1 MFFLIDPLV
10 SVNRLCGRKA
20 VSAEAAQL
28 CLFTEQKELGF
39 TEVVPY
45 ITLAV
50 REKGA
55 VSFICV
61 HFSVEISWQRE
72 VRRQDEIWSVCKHI
86 DLCAS
91 AYVHKRWAVIY
102 VEMTRKGQV
111 PGILFFFQDCI
122 WRKSYF
128 FFDVILPLKMKF
140 QTVNCVLYWIIISYR
155 TLTADNRSFVF
166 VNCRLFCT

>member
-1 MFFLIDPLV
+1 MFFLV
-10 SVNRLCGRKA
+10 AASVGANRLCGRKA
-20 VSAEAAQL
+20 VSAEAVQL
-28 CLFTEQKELGF
+28 GFFTEQKELGS

-72 VRRQDEIWSVCKHI
+72 VRRQNEIWSVCKHI

-91 AYVHKRWAVIY
+91 AYVHKRWAAIC
-102 VEMTRKGQV
+102 VETTRKGQV
-111 PGILFFFQDCI
+111 PGIHFFFLQNWI
-122 WRKSYF
+122 WRKSYLF
-128 FFDVILPLKMKF
+128 LCYSAIKNEISNTELCF
-140 QTVNCVLYWIIISYR
+140 VLNHNIIQNPYSRQSQLCICK
-155 TLTADNRSFVF
+155 L
-166 VNCRLFCT
+166 

>member
-111 PGILFFFQDCI
+111 PGILFFFSRLHMEKELLFFWCYSAIKNEISDSELCFVLDHNLIQNPYIRQSQLCI
-122 WRKSYF
+122 CK
-128 FFDVILPLKMKF
+128 L
-140 QTVNCVLYWIIISYR
+140 
-155 TLTADNRSFVF
+155 
-166 VNCRLFCT
+166 

>member
-1 MFFLIDPLV
+1 MIVFFLVDPFI

-20 VSAEAAQL
+20 ISAEAAQL

-61 HFSVEISWQRE
+61 HFSVEIS
-72 VRRQDEIWSVCKHI
+72 
-86 DLCAS
+86 
-91 AYVHKRWAVIY
+91 
-102 VEMTRKGQV
+102 
-111 PGILFFFQDCI
+111 
-122 WRKSYF
+122 
-128 FFDVILPLKMKF
+128 
-140 QTVNCVLYWIIISYR
+140 
-155 TLTADNRSFVF
+155 
-166 VNCRLFCT
+166 

>member
-1 MFFLIDPLV
+1 MFFLVDPLV
-10 SVNRLCGRKA
+10 SVNRWCGKKA

-28 CLFTEQKELGF
+28 YLFTEQELGF

-45 ITLAV
+45 ITLAA

-91 AYVHKRWAVIY
+91 TYVHKRWAVIY

-111 PGILFFFQDCI
+111 PGIHFFLQDCI

-128 FFDVILPLKMKF
+128 FWCYSAIKNEISDTELCF
-140 QTVNCVLYWIIISYR
+140 VLNHNLIQNPYSRQSQLCICK
-155 TLTADNRSFVF
+155 L
-166 VNCRLFCT
+166 

>member
-1 MFFLIDPLV
+1 MFFLIDALV

-20 VSAEAAQL
+20 ISADAAQL

-111 PGILFFFQDCI
+111 PGIHFFCKTAYGE
-122 WRKSYF
+122 RAT

-140 QTVNCVLYWIIISYR
+140 QTLNCVLYWIIISYR

>member
-1 MFFLIDPLV
+1 MIVFFLVDPFI

-20 VSAEAAQL
+20 ISAEAAQL

-111 PGILFFFQDCI
+111 PGIRFFARLHMEKELLF
-122 WRKSYF
+122 
-128 FFDVILPLKMKF
+128 LM
-140 QTVNCVLYWIIISYR
+140 
-155 TLTADNRSFVF
+155 
-166 VNCRLFCT
+166 LFCH